1 MMKRGFSALRRLT
14 QIAVDKGKPG
24 PTGNKIGFQ
33 AGLLVVLILGL
44 SNSAMATIETI
55 KGSLTCFIGCNRNV
69 VQLIAQGESHSFEV
83 VGSFVDT
90 STAVQITGSGVSVSY
105 GTRKHGSGSSII
117 VRFDVGPNAAPGER
131 TVKMR
136 YGIETNGPDTFTVRV
151 VRKGTISQ
159 IQYRR
164 SLPFRPGGGPA
175 TELVP
180 ATGLPL
186 NQRVLLIVTGTKL
199 DSVEV
204 RPESTYQ
211 SVRVLP
217 GATATSCTVEIE
229 FTSSGQG
236 PLVMFDAALSS
247 QDMRSSTSSKFSYT
261 GGTSRNIQYGG
272 TPSGSSFVTPIIGS
286 RGGSS
291 STFVDVAPR
300 ANMLNIFRRL
310 SNFAP
315 VNRNGLTMLRVE
327 DRWCNGMPIN
337 QNGSRVITIPNPI
350 WGVSNVGTADIN
362 TAFASQLRSG
372 SQILE
377 TETVPG
383 LNPGETR
390 DFTFQRQNSTVRV
403 RRFSDQQ
410 GCFASPNDTGFFFED
425 PPFNVRVNTNAALIE
440 ATANESNNSRNY

>member
-1 MMKRGFSALRRLT
+1 MRFRAAS
-14 QIAVDKGKPG
+14 
-24 PTGNKIGFQ
+24 
-33 AGLLVVLILGL
+33 LVLLILAL
-44 SNSAMATIETI
+44 SSPAMATIETI
-55 KGSLTCFIGCNRNV
+55 KGSLTCFVGCNRNV
-69 VQLIAQGESHSFEV
+69 VQLIAQGENHSFEV
-83 VGSFVDT
+83 VGQYVDT
-90 STAVQITGSGVSVSY
+90 SRAVEITGSGVSVSY
-105 GTRKHGSGSSII
+105 GTIKRGANSSII
-117 VRFDVGPNAAPGER
+117 VKFDVADNAPPGER
-131 TVKMR
+131 TVRMR
-136 YGIETNGPDTFTVRV
+136 YHVEFSGPDTFKVRV
-151 VRKGTISQ
+151 VRKGNISQ

-186 NQRVLLIVTGTKL
+186 NERVVLILTGTKL

-204 RPESTYQ
+204 RPEATYQ

-217 GATATSCTVEIE
+217 GATATSCAVEIE

-236 PLVMFDAALSS
+236 PLVLFDAALSA

-261 GGTSRNIQYGG
+261 GGTNRNIQYGG
-272 TPSGSSFVTPIIGS
+272 TQTGGTSFVSPIISGG
-286 RGGSS
+286 GGSP

-315 VNRNGLTMLRVE
+315 FQINGLTMVRIE
-327 DRWCNGMPIN
+327 DRFCDGMPLN
-337 QNGSRVITIPNPI
+337 QNDSREIDIPDLV

-362 TAFASQLRSG
+362 TAFASQLKSG
-372 SQILE
+372 SAVLA

-390 DFTFQRQNSTVRV
+390 NFNFRRQTSRVRV
-403 RRFSDQQ
+403 RRFSDRQ
-410 GCFASPNDTGFFFED
+410 GCHASPNDTAFFFED
-425 PPFNVRVNTNAALIE
+425 PPFMVVVNTNGALAEAA
-440 ATANESNNSRNY
+440 ANTSNNSRNY